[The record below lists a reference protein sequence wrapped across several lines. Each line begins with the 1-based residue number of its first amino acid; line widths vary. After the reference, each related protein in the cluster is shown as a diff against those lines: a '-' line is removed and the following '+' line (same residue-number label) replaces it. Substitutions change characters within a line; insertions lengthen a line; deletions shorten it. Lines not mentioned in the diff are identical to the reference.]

1 MGRLAFDHFCSAASR
16 LLDRC
21 SNCSVAIA
29 NSVSKKVSVAGTY
42 TRHEPAAPDPEDN
55 NMLLAETV
63 EAPAL
68 AVRIEGAA
76 RLTSLTVQM
85 IEDFVREGKF
95 PRPVKI
101 GHRTRLWSVAVLR
114 KWIDDQQAMLAVA

>member
-1 MGRLAFDHFCSAASR
+1 M
-16 LLDRC
+16 
-21 SNCSVAIA
+21 
-29 NSVSKKVSVAGTY
+29 
-42 TRHEPAAPDPEDN
+42 
-55 NMLLAETV
+55 MLAEPS
-63 EAPAL
+63 EAPAV

-95 PRPVKI
+95 PKPVKI

-114 KWIDDQQAMLAVA
+114 KWIDEQALLAAS